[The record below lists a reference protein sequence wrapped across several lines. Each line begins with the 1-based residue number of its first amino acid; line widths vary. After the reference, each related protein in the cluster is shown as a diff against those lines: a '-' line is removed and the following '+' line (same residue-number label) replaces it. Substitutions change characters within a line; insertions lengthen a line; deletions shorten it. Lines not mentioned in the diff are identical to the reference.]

1 MDDVKQSKIDTLT
14 HEYELFCMEQEENLA
29 SMQMKF
35 TQILNKLSNIGKT
48 I

>member
-1 MDDVKQSKIDTLT
+1 MDDVKQSKIYTLT
-14 HEYELFCMEQEENLA
+14 HEYELFCMEQDKNLA